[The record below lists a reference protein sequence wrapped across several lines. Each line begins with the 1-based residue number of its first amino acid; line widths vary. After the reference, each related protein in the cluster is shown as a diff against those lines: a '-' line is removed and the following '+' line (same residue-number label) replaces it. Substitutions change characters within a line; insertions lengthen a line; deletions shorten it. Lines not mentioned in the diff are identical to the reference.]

1 MVGVFDLFSKRNKKQ
16 NDEEDVYQYEEIPQK
31 LKVQIVHIFQD
42 ILNQVPCNQEKVYYS
57 IHKIL
62 CKEYG
67 VFSLGENYQNDDVC
81 IYNFLLESK
90 DYKEVLDITEI
101 FYRYTQSLISQY
113 FLYETELKNAID
125 ELNYRFKENAV
136 GYTCEG
142 GKIIRIDSKF
152 IHKEVIKPVI
162 NILNGKLYKGA
173 NDEFLK
179 AHEHY
184 RYKKYKECLNEC
196 LKAFESTMKI
206 ICDKHS
212 WNYNQNDTSKKLIK
226 ICFDNDLIPSYLQA
240 QFSSLQQLF
249 ESGIPTIRNKNSGHG
264 QGVEDI
270 SVSEE
275 MASYMLHLTATNI
288 LFLVEHEKKI

>member
-1 MVGVFDLFSKRNKKQ
+1 MFGSFDLFSKRNKKQ
-16 NDEEDVYQYEEIPQK
+16 SDEEDVYQYEEIQQK

-42 ILNQVPCNQEKVYYS
+42 ILNLVPHKQQKVYSS

-67 VFSLGENYQNDDVC
+67 VFSLGENYENDDVC
-81 IYNFLLESK
+81 IYNFLLKSE

-101 FYRYTQSLISQY
+101 FYIYTYSSLMPEYLS
-113 FLYETELKNAID
+113 YETECKNAID

-240 QFSSLQQLF
+240 QFYL
-249 ESGIPTIRNKNSGHG
+249 
-264 QGVEDI
+264 
-270 SVSEE
+270 
-275 MASYMLHLTATNI
+275 
-288 LFLVEHEKKI
+288 